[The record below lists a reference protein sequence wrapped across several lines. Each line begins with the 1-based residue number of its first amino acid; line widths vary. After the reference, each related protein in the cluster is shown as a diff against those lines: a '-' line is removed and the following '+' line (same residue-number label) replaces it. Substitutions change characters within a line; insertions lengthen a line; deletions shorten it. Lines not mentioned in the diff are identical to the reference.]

1 MGALPPE
8 RNRYFMNPYLKRGIA
23 AFLAGTMCLSL
34 AACGKKGGDDSKNTA
49 SGNSTSSLAQEL
61 GFGYLSDYHDLDVD
75 VDNINTGNVST
86 ANGKL
91 YFAGDSYDSNTGTSS
106 TNLYC
111 ADPATGEITQIP
123 TPELI
128 NNDTTSQY
136 AQCVLVCPDNSGYW
150 MLTNTYTFASE
161 GDSLDGGTVTTEA
174 YGEAAVAVDSP
185 ESSVAETDAVD
196 ESTEAEAEP
205 ADAAEETADSL
216 PAEEEGSTVTDDAYV
231 DPGYTYTDSENK
243 YLASKYDMTG
253 NLITE
258 IDLTSAIK
266 DANSFYPQY
275 CAQDASG
282 DLLVASDS
290 EIYCFGAD
298 GTVKDNIDVSA
309 QYIFGMFSTGD
320 GTVVISYYADGND
333 NGSTLATIKDG
344 KVSEP
349 ITITGV
355 NNTNYLNYFAG
366 SGNTLLASDG
376 TYLYSIDL
384 ATGAA
389 TKLLSWLDS
398 DINASNLNGVV
409 APTEDQ
415 ILVLTST
422 YHSTGTPTYDLG
434 ALTKTPADQLPQR
447 TILTLGAEYLDDA
460 IRYAVIDYNRKSDT
474 YRISLVDY
482 SQYNTEDDYTKGT
495 EQLDRDVITGNCPD
509 IVSLS
514 SGHQDKYIAKG
525 ALADMSALID
535 KDETLSMD
543 DLVAAPLRAYTVDGK
558 LYGLP
563 YSFDLQTLIAST
575 KLVGDRTSWTM
586 SDLASVIDGLDDGV
600 SVMSYT
606 TQNSFLNQMTY
617 QNLNQF
623 VDYANASCSFDSDA
637 FRQLLE
643 AAKKLPADE
652 DTEDGMMYA
661 ASSDDEYTQ
670 LQNGDLLLTTSY
682 ISSNSYSLKEFYNIY
697 KEGHGMTAIGYPQE
711 SGDGAMISVSG
722 GLAISAKS
730 ANIDAAWDFV
740 KTILSDSVQ
749 QDIWGFPI
757 TQKGFDEALQE
768 ATQQSYYLDENNEKV
783 YYDDSTYIG
792 GTEYTLPVLTQ
803 EQIDDFKSYVD
814 GASISGSY
822 DSDIMDIIT
831 EEAGAFFSG
840 DKSAD
845 DVVKLIQNRVGIYLG
860 ETS

>member
-123 TPELI
+123 TPELV

-174 YGEAAVAVDSP
+174 YGEAAA
-185 ESSVAETDAVD
+185 
-196 ESTEAEAEP
+196 AEP
-205 ADAAEETADSL
+205 ASSAEETADALS
-216 PAEEEGSTVTDDAYV
+216 AEEEGSTVTDDAYV
-231 DPGYTYTDSENK
+231 DPGYTNTDSENK

-298 GTVKDNIDVSA
+298 GTVKGNIDVSA

-355 NNTNYLNYFAG
+355 NNTNYLTSYFAG

-384 ATGAA
+384 STGAA
-389 TKLLSWLDS
+389 SKLLSWLDS
-398 DINASNLNGVV
+398 DINATNLSGVV

-415 ILVLTST
+415 ILVLTSVF
-422 YHSTGTPTYDLG
+422 HFNGRPTFDLG
-434 ALTKTPADQLPQR
+434 TLTKTPADQLPQR

-460 IRYAVIDYNRKSDT
+460 IRNAVIDYNRKSDT

-600 SVMSYT
+600 SVMSYA
-606 TQNSFLNQMTY
+606 TQTSFLNQMTY
-617 QNLNQF
+617 LNLGQF

-682 ISSNSYSLKEFYNIY
+682 ISSNSSSLKEFYGVY
-697 KEGHGMTAIGYPQE
+697 KEGHGMTVIGYPQD
-711 SGDGAMISVSG
+711 SGNGAMISVSG

-749 QDIWGFPI
+749 QDIWGFSV

-768 ATQQSYYLDENNEKV
+768 ATQQSYYLDENGEKV
-783 YYDDSTYIG
+783 YYDDTSYIG

>member
-123 TPELI
+123 TPELV

-174 YGEAAVAVDSP
+174 YGEAAA
-185 ESSVAETDAVD
+185 
-196 ESTEAEAEP
+196 AEP
-205 ADAAEETADSL
+205 SSSAEETADALS
-216 PAEEEGSTVTDDAYV
+216 AEEEGSTVTDDAYV
-231 DPGYTYTDSENK
+231 DPGYTNTDSENK

-266 DANSFYPQY
+266 DATSFYPQY

-298 GTVKDNIDVSA
+298 GTVKGNIDVSA

-355 NNTNYLNYFAG
+355 NNTNYLTSYFAG

-384 ATGAA
+384 STGAA
-389 TKLLSWLDS
+389 SKLLSWLDS
-398 DINASNLNGVV
+398 DINATNLSGVV

-415 ILVLTST
+415 ILVLTSVF
-422 YHSTGTPTYDLG
+422 HFNGRPTFDLG
-434 ALTKTPADQLPQR
+434 TLTKTPADQLPQR

-460 IRYAVIDYNRKSDT
+460 IRNAVIDYNRKSDT

-600 SVMSYT
+600 SVMSYA
-606 TQNSFLNQMTY
+606 TQTSFLNQMTY
-617 QNLNQF
+617 LNLGQF

-682 ISSNSYSLKEFYNIY
+682 ISSNSSSLKEFYGVY
-697 KEGHGMTAIGYPQE
+697 KEGHGMTVIGYPQD
-711 SGDGAMISVSG
+711 SGNGAMISVSG

-749 QDIWGFPI
+749 QDIWGFSV

-768 ATQQSYYLDENNEKV
+768 ATQQSYYLDENGEKV
-783 YYDDSTYIG
+783 YYDDTSYIG

>member
-1 MGALPPE
+1 
-8 RNRYFMNPYLKRGIA
+8 MNQYLKRGLA
-23 AFLAGTMCLSL
+23 ALLTGTMCLSL
-34 AACGKKGGDDSKNTA
+34 AACGKKGGDDAKNTA
-49 SGNSTSSLAQEL
+49 SGNTTSSLAQEL
-61 GFGYLSDYHDLDVD
+61 GFGYLSDYHDLDVELD
-75 VDNINTGNVST
+75 YIDSGNVST

-91 YFAGDSYDSNTGTSS
+91 YFAGTSYNSNTGTPS

-150 MLTNTYTFASE
+150 MLTNVYTFSAME
-161 GDSLDGGTVTTEA
+161 DDSLAGGTVTTEA
-174 YGEAAVAVDSP
+174 YGE
-185 ESSVAETDAVD
+185 
-196 ESTEAEAEP
+196 ESTSEAAEAESS
-205 ADAAEETADSL
+205 AEEAEPIAETAEDESAEISS
-216 PAEEEGSTVTDDAYV
+216 AEEENTVTDDAYI
-231 DPGYTYTDSENK
+231 DPGYTYNESEDK
-243 YLASKYDMTG
+243 YLASKYDMSG

-258 IDLTSAIK
+258 IDLSSTVK
-266 DANSFYPQY
+266 EDDSFYPQY
-275 CAQDASG
+275 CAQNEAG
-282 DLLVASDS
+282 DLLVANDTK
-290 EIYCFGAD
+290 IYCFGSD
-298 GTVKDNIDVSA
+298 GTVKDSIDVSA
-309 QYIFGMFSTGD
+309 QFIFGMFSTGN
-320 GTVVISYYADGND
+320 GTVVISYYASGDDG
-333 NGSTLATIKDG
+333 GSTLATIKDG
-344 KVSEP
+344 KVSDP
-349 ITITGV
+349 ITVSGV
-355 NNTNYLNYFAG
+355 NNENYLNYFAG

-460 IRYAVIDYNRKSDT
+460 IRNAVIDYNRKNDT

-525 ALADMSALID
+525 ALADMSALIE
-535 KDETLSMD
+535 KDDTLSMD

-606 TQNSFLNQMTY
+606 TQSAFLTQMTY

-643 AAKKLPADE
+643 AAKKLPAD
-652 DTEDGMMYA
+652 DANGDDDIMYA
-661 ASSDDEYTQ
+661 DSSDDEYTQ

-682 ISSNSYSLKEFYNIY
+682 ISGNSYSLKEFYNIY

-711 SGDGAMISVSG
+711 SGNGALISVSG

-730 ANIDAAWDFV
+730 SNIDAAWDFV

-749 QDIWGFPI
+749 EDIWGFSI
-757 TQKGFDEALQE
+757 TQKGFDESLQE

-792 GTEYTLPVLTQ
+792 GTEYTLSALTQ
-803 EQIDDFKSYVD
+803 DQIADFKSYVD
-814 GASISGSY
+814 NASISGTY

>member
-123 TPELI
+123 TPELV

-196 ESTEAEAEP
+196 ESADAAAEP

-231 DPGYTYTDSENK
+231 DPGYTNTDSENK

-298 GTVKDNIDVSA
+298 GTVKGNIDVSA

-355 NNTNYLNYFAG
+355 NNTNYLTSYFAG

-384 ATGAA
+384 STGAA
-389 TKLLSWLDS
+389 SKLLSWLDS
-398 DINASNLNGVV
+398 DINATNLSGVV

-415 ILVLTST
+415 ILVLTSVF
-422 YHSTGTPTYDLG
+422 HFNGRPTFDLG
-434 ALTKTPADQLPQR
+434 TLTKTPADQLPQR
-447 TILTLGAEYLDDA
+447 TILTLGAEYLDDPDLA
-460 IRYAVIDYNRKSDT
+460 
-474 YRISLVDY
+474 YRI
-482 SQYNTEDDYTKGT
+482 
-495 EQLDRDVITGNCPD
+495 
-509 IVSLS
+509 
-514 SGHQDKYIAKG
+514 
-525 ALADMSALID
+525 
-535 KDETLSMD
+535 
-543 DLVAAPLRAYTVDGK
+543 
-558 LYGLP
+558 YGLAARFP
-563 YSFDLQTLIAST
+563 GA
-575 KLVGDRTSWTM
+575 
-586 SDLASVIDGLDDGV
+586 GV
-600 SVMSYT
+600 
-606 TQNSFLNQMTY
+606 
-617 QNLNQF
+617 
-623 VDYANASCSFDSDA
+623 
-637 FRQLLE
+637 
-643 AAKKLPADE
+643 
-652 DTEDGMMYA
+652 
-661 ASSDDEYTQ
+661 
-670 LQNGDLLLTTSY
+670 
-682 ISSNSYSLKEFYNIY
+682 
-697 KEGHGMTAIGYPQE
+697 
-711 SGDGAMISVSG
+711 
-722 GLAISAKS
+722 
-730 ANIDAAWDFV
+730 
-740 KTILSDSVQ
+740 
-749 QDIWGFPI
+749 
-757 TQKGFDEALQE
+757 
-768 ATQQSYYLDENNEKV
+768 
-783 YYDDSTYIG
+783 
-792 GTEYTLPVLTQ
+792 
-803 EQIDDFKSYVD
+803 
-814 GASISGSY
+814 
-822 DSDIMDIIT
+822 
-831 EEAGAFFSG
+831 
-840 DKSAD
+840 
-845 DVVKLIQNRVGIYLG
+845 
-860 ETS
+860 

>member
-123 TPELI
+123 TPELV

-174 YGEAAVAVDSP
+174 YGEAAA
-185 ESSVAETDAVD
+185 
-196 ESTEAEAEP
+196 AEP
-205 ADAAEETADSL
+205 SSSAEETADALS
-216 PAEEEGSTVTDDAYV
+216 AEEEGSTVTDDAYV
-231 DPGYTYTDSENK
+231 DPGYTNTDSENK

-275 CAQDASG
+275 CVQDASG

-298 GTVKDNIDVSA
+298 GTVKGNIDVSA

-355 NNTNYLNYFAG
+355 NNTNYLTSYFAG

-384 ATGAA
+384 STGAA
-389 TKLLSWLDS
+389 SKLLSWLDS
-398 DINASNLNGVV
+398 DINATNLSGVV

-415 ILVLTST
+415 ILVLTSVF
-422 YHSTGTPTYDLG
+422 HSNGRPTFDLG
-434 ALTKTPADQLPQR
+434 TLTKTPADQLPQR

-460 IRYAVIDYNRKSDT
+460 IRNAVIDYNRKSDT

-514 SGHQDKYIAKG
+514 SGHQGKYIAKG

-563 YSFDLQTLIAST
+563 YSFDLQTLVASS

-586 SDLASVIDGLDDGV
+586 SDLASVIDGLDEGV
-600 SVMSYT
+600 SVMSYA
-606 TQNSFLNQMTY
+606 TQTSFLNQMTY
-617 QNLNQF
+617 LNLGQF

-682 ISSNSYSLKEFYNIY
+682 ISSNSSSLKEFYGVY
-697 KEGHGMTAIGYPQE
+697 KEGHGMTVIGYPQD
-711 SGDGAMISVSG
+711 SGNGAMISVSG

-749 QDIWGFPI
+749 QDIWGFSV

-768 ATQQSYYLDENNEKV
+768 ATQQSYYLDENGEKV
-783 YYDDSTYIG
+783 YYDDTSYIG

-860 ETS
+860 EAS